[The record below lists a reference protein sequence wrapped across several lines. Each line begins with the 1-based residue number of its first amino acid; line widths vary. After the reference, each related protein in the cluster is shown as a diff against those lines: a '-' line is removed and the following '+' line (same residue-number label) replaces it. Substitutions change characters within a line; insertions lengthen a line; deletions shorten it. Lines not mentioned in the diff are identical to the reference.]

1 LFKAGQRECQR
12 QLFVRFARGSKSTR
26 QFLSNPI
33 GLLHLDQL
41 FNIHRD
47 SGPKCLLERIEGYG
61 DLLLLVAKILLSEHT
76 PNEHFD
82 KAADVGPGPLSH

>member
-1 LFKAGQRECQR
+1 
-12 QLFVRFARGSKSTR
+12 
-26 QFLSNPI
+26 
-33 GLLHLDQL
+33 
-41 FNIHRD
+41 
-47 SGPKCLLERIEGYG
+47 LERIEGYG